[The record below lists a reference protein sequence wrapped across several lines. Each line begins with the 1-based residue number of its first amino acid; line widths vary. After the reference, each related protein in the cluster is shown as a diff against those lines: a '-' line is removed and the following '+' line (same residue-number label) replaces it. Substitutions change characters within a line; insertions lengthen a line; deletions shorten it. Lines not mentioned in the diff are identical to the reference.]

1 MQGACQLGMPSTK
14 NIEKAKFRYIYG
26 KLVFPPGIILLA
38 PAIPA
43 AELHIPSAK
52 IKLLN
57 GNCARPM
64 NTPTDIQPK
73 LKLEQYLGI
82 QIKRQ
87 RQAQDLKLAD
97 VARIAGI
104 SQGMLSKIEN
114 AQVSTSLDNLSRLCD
129 VLGMP
134 MSKLFSQYDQQGS
147 SALLVKQDEGLE
159 VVRRGTEKGHTYHL
173 LNHTR
178 GPKKSF
184 EAYMVTM
191 DDASEEFPTFSHP
204 GTEFLHLLEGELVY
218 RHGNQLYH
226 MEAGDSLTFDGDI
239 PHGPEEL
246 VQVPIK
252 LLSIMN
258 YGAQGE

>member
-1 MQGACQLGMPSTK
+1 MKQKDDA
-14 NIEKAKFRYIYG
+14 
-26 KLVFPPGIILLA
+26 
-38 PAIPA
+38 
-43 AELHIPSAK
+43 
-52 IKLLN
+52 
-57 GNCARPM
+57 
-64 NTPTDIQPK
+64 QP
-73 LKLEQYLGI
+73 LKLEQYLGM

-87 RQAQDLKLAD
+87 RLAQELKIAD

-114 AQVSTSLDNLSRLCD
+114 AQVSTSLETLSRLCD

-147 SALLVKQDEGLE
+147 GALLVKQGEGME

-184 EAYMVTM
+184 EAYMITM

-204 GTEFLHLLEGELVY
+204 GTEFIHLLEGELIY
-218 RHGNQLYH
+218 RHGNLLYPMH
-226 MEAGDSLTFDGDI
+226 AGDSLTFDGEV
-239 PHGPEEL
+239 PHGPEKL
-246 VQVPIK
+246 VEVPIR

-258 YGAQGE
+258 YDKD

>member
-1 MQGACQLGMPSTK
+1 MTKSTDT
-14 NIEKAKFRYIYG
+14 
-26 KLVFPPGIILLA
+26 PP
-38 PAIPA
+38 
-43 AELHIPSAK
+43 
-52 IKLLN
+52 
-57 GNCARPM
+57 R
-64 NTPTDIQPK
+64 

-82 QIKRQ
+82 QLKRQ
-87 RQAQDLKLAD
+87 RQAQGLKIAD

-114 AQVSTSLDNLSRLCD
+114 AQVSTSLDSLSRLCD

-147 SALLVKQDEGLE
+147 GALLVKEGEGME

-184 EAYMVTM
+184 EAYMITM

-204 GTEFLHLLEGELVY
+204 GTEFIHLLEGELIY
-218 RHGNQLYH
+218 RHGNLLYPMH
-226 MEAGDSLTFDGDI
+226 AGDSLTFDGEV
-239 PHGPEEL
+239 PHGPEKL
-246 VQVPIK
+246 VEVPIR

-258 YGAQGE
+258 YDKD

>member
-1 MQGACQLGMPSTK
+1 MSKVIST
-14 NIEKAKFRYIYG
+14 E
-26 KLVFPPGIILLA
+26 
-38 PAIPA
+38 
-43 AELHIPSAK
+43 AEPRL
-52 IKLLN
+52 
-57 GNCARPM
+57 R
-64 NTPTDIQPK
+64 
-73 LKLEQYLGI
+73 LEQYLGM

-87 RQAQDLKLAD
+87 RQLQELKIAD
-97 VARIAGI
+97 VAQLAGI

-114 AQVSTSLDNLSRLCD
+114 AQVSTSLDTLSRLCD
-129 VLGMP
+129 ALGMP

-147 SALLVKQDEGLE
+147 GALLVRKGEGMQ

-178 GPKKSF
+178 GPKKTF

-204 GTEFLHLLEGELVY
+204 GTEFLYLLKGEIVY

-226 MEAGDSLTFDGDI
+226 MKAGDSLTFDGEV
-239 PHGPEEL
+239 PHGPEQL
-246 VQVPIK
+246 VKVPIN

-258 YGAQGE
+258 YGDE

>member
-1 MQGACQLGMPSTK
+1 
-14 NIEKAKFRYIYG
+14 
-26 KLVFPPGIILLA
+26 
-38 PAIPA
+38 
-43 AELHIPSAK
+43 
-52 IKLLN
+52 
-57 GNCARPM
+57 M
-64 NTPTDIQPK
+64 NTPNEPQPK

-87 RQAQDLKLAD
+87 RQAQELKLAD

-147 SALLVKQDEGLE
+147 SALLVKADDGLE

-204 GTEFLHLLEGELVY
+204 GTEFLHLLEGELIY
-218 RHGNQLYH
+218 RHGNQVYR
-226 MEAGDSLTFDGDI
+226 MEAGDSLTFDGEI
-239 PHGPEEL
+239 PHGPEQL
-246 VQVPIK
+246 VQVPIR

>member
-1 MQGACQLGMPSTK
+1 MNKVIST
-14 NIEKAKFRYIYG
+14 E
-26 KLVFPPGIILLA
+26 
-38 PAIPA
+38 
-43 AELHIPSAK
+43 AEPRL
-52 IKLLN
+52 
-57 GNCARPM
+57 R
-64 NTPTDIQPK
+64 
-73 LKLEQYLGI
+73 LEQYLGM

-87 RQAQDLKLAD
+87 RQLQELKIAD
-97 VARIAGI
+97 VAHLAGI

-114 AQVSTSLDNLSRLCD
+114 AQVSTSLDTLSRLCD
-129 VLGMP
+129 ALGMP

-147 SALLVKQDEGLE
+147 GALLVRKGEGMQ

-178 GPKKSF
+178 GPKKTF

-204 GTEFLHLLEGELVY
+204 GTEFLYLLKGEIVY

-226 MEAGDSLTFDGDI
+226 MKAGDSLTFDGEV
-239 PHGPEEL
+239 PHGPEQL
-246 VQVPIK
+246 VKVPIH

-258 YGAQGE
+258 YGDD

>member
-1 MQGACQLGMPSTK
+1 
-14 NIEKAKFRYIYG
+14 
-26 KLVFPPGIILLA
+26 
-38 PAIPA
+38 
-43 AELHIPSAK
+43 
-52 IKLLN
+52 
-57 GNCARPM
+57 M
-64 NTPTDIQPK
+64 NTTPEAPPR
-73 LKLEQYLGI
+73 LRLEQYLGM
-82 QIKRQ
+82 QIRRQ
-87 RQAQDLKLAD
+87 RQAQELKIAD

-114 AQVSTSLDNLSRLCD
+114 AQVSTSLDTLSRLCD

-134 MSKLFSQYDQQGS
+134 MSKLFGQYDQQGS
-147 SALLVKQDEGLE
+147 GALLVKADEGLE

-184 EAYMVTM
+184 EAYMVSM

-218 RHGNQLYH
+218 RHGNQLYT
-226 MEAGDSLTFDGDI
+226 MQAGDSLTFDAEV
-239 PHGPEEL
+239 PHGPEQL
-246 VQVPIK
+246 VQVPIR

-258 YGAQGE
+258 YGKD